1 MSDDIKFCD
10 AQRKN
15 TREICA
21 LRAKIWQETY
31 PNPALGIDFDLLD
44 RSFGFTHKNTINT
57 VDHMLNHMRDEYHC
71 SVALDKNQ
79 IIGFAIIA
87 YRENKIEAM
96 NIAKT
101 YRSSGIGSQFLHY
114 ILNMMDH
121 QRHAILHVVAYNQR
135 AIDFYIKNDFL
146 LMPALWEQAYIDF
159 PLDDDEKTLPL
170 RGLYYKFTS

>member
-1 MSDDIKFCD
+1 MPNDIKFCI
-10 AQRKN
+10 AQRKH
-15 TREICA
+15 TKAICA

-44 RSFGFTHKNTINT
+44 RSFGFTNKDTINT
-57 VDHMLNHMRDEYHC
+57 VDHMLHHMRDEYHC
-71 SVALDKNQ
+71 SLALDQNNH

-87 YRENKIEAM
+87 YRDNKIEAM
-96 NIAKT
+96 NIAKE

-121 QRHAILHVVAYNQR
+121 QRDAILHVVSYNKR

-159 PLDDDEKTLPL
+159 PLVDEKTLPL
-170 RGLYYKFTS
+170 RGLYYKFER